1 MNLII
6 YSLAALAV
14 GFYYLTV
21 IRYGSNI
28 PIADDFDAVLDFL
41 NNFLEVSS
49 IHDKIALIFSQ
60 HNEHRIVFTRL
71 IVVAQ
76 YYLLNT
82 VNFKVLIMIGNIG
95 LIGILIVIF
104 LSYNK
109 RSLIWFV
116 PVVFILFEPQYFGAI
131 FFAMGTIQN
140 FYVLLFAFLSLYF
153 LTRDGSL
160 NFITAAVFAVMATFT
175 SGNGILCFIAGAL
188 VLLIQKRFRFLA
200 VWLSVMSLNIII
212 YLYGYVPPADHP
224 NMLRTL
230 LTQPGTAVIYFIV
243 LLGTVVYLP
252 FKMDN
257 AEIFSPALFIPIGM
271 GVLLSVVFIYLTI
284 KKYYLKNTAIYSFI
298 VFILLSEVL
307 TAAGRSGF
315 GVANALSTRYAIMSV
330 LLVIFAYIAL
340 IETIDGETIHRYFH
354 LVLVAAIS
362 FNILAFYI
370 NYDKIITLHQSV
382 EQGLIYFQK
391 YNRGLVYPNQE
402 KAGRILIRSINKGYY
417 RL

>member
-1 MNLII
+1 M
-6 YSLAALAV
+6 

-21 IRYGSNI
+21 IRYSSNI

-49 IHDKIALIFSQ
+49 LHDKIALIFSQ

-71 IVVAQ
+71 TVVAE

-82 VNFKVLIMIGNIG
+82 INFKILIMIGNIG

-109 RSLIWFV
+109 RSLIWFI

-153 LTRDGSL
+153 LARDGSV
-160 NFITAAVFAVMATFT
+160 NFITAAVFGVMSTFT

-188 VLLIQKRFRFLA
+188 SLLIQRRFKFLA
-200 VWLSVMSLNIII
+200 IWLSIMSLNILI
-212 YLYGYVPPADHP
+212 YLNGYVPPADHP
-224 NMLRTL
+224 NIIRTL
-230 LTQPGTAVIYFIV
+230 ITQPGTAAVYFIV
-243 LLGTVVYLP
+243 LPGTAFYLP

-257 AEIFSPALFIPIGM
+257 AEIFSPALLVPMVM
-271 GVLLSVVFIYLTI
+271 GVLLSAVFIYLTI

-298 VFILLSEVL
+298 VFILLSEAL

-330 LLVIFAYIAL
+330 LLVIFSYIAF
-340 IETIDGETIHRYFH
+340 IETIDGETIRRYFH
-354 LVLVAAIS
+354 LVLAAAIS
-362 FNILAFYI
+362 FNCLAFYI
-370 NYDKIITLHQSV
+370 NYDKIVTLHQSV

-391 YNRGLVYPNQE
+391 YNRGLIYPNQE
-402 KAGRILIRSINKGYY
+402 KAGRILIRSINKKYY